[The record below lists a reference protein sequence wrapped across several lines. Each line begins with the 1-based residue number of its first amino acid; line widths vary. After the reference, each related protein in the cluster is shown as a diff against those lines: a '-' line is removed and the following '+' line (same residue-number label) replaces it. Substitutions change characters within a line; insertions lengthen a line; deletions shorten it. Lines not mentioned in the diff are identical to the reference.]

1 MLSTRILNYDII
13 LTSRKYLARC
23 SIRTIQA
30 SRGGFSVLIFFRL
43 PTIFHNEI
51 LYLPRGSL
59 FSSLQPVFKNL
70 FLTSVKRAMT
80 LILYEADA
88 YPLCSA
94 KLISLMFRETDYC
107 ATLTTVLFLCSRGFT
122 LKMHYLPREVCS
134 LPCEVCY
141 VAHLSLV

>member
-43 PTIFHNEI
+43 PTIFHKEI

-107 ATLTTVLFLCSRGFT
+107 ATLTTVLFLLLSRFYPQDA
-122 LKMHYLPREVCS
+122 LSSSRSMFPS
-134 LPCEVCY
+134 L
-141 VAHLSLV
+141 